1 MVQIALFGIINPMTK
16 FRWQFLIIFL
26 TGIVIGVLLLI
37 GEPGKSSPI
46 ISAPSAGGTYV
57 EALIGSLQRLNP
69 VLDYY
74 NAVDRDV
81 DRLIYSS
88 LIKFDD
94 RGFPVTDLAES
105 WGVSRD
111 GTIYNISL
119 RSGAKWHDGIPVTTE
134 DVAFTIDLMKNGGT
148 VVPEDLQKFW
158 SDIQVNIFTPT
169 EMQLILPEPYA
180 PFVDY
185 LSFGILP
192 KHLLE
197 GIKIDE
203 LIDQPFNLQPV
214 GSGPYRFDSLIIEEG
229 QIAGVV
235 LKANDDYYLQRPFI
249 NEIDFRYYADET
261 TAFNAYKEGKVQGI
275 NAVSAEILPE
285 AMNDH
290 SLFLYTG
297 RDPQLSLV
305 LFNLEDSSVPFLKDE
320 TIRKALLTGL
330 DRQGM
335 INVLMNGQ
343 GIIADGVIFPGT
355 WAYYE
360 NLPRVNYDPEAAKNM
375 LIEDGYV
382 LAGESDTVRSKNG
395 TAIIFTLIYPD
406 DPLHQQLAQFIQ
418 MDWEQLDIRVEIKA
432 VPYDQLLGD
441 YLDKRSYQA
450 ALVDLNFSRTPDP
463 DPYPFWDQSEAT
475 GGQNYTQ
482 WNNRLVSEYL
492 ENARITNDI
501 EARAKYYRNFQVVF
515 SKELPA
521 LPLFYPVSTYAVSQQ
536 VQGISI
542 GPMFDSSDRFS
553 NVTQWYLIA
562 GTSSSLVETPTVE
575 K

>member
-1 MVQIALFGIINPMTK
+1 MQSALFGIINPMTK

-81 DRLIYSS
+81 DRLIFSS

-94 RGFPVTDLAES
+94 RGFPVADLAES
-105 WGVSRD
+105 WGVSHD
-111 GTIYNISL
+111 GTIYNIAL
-119 RSGAKWHDGIPVTTE
+119 RTGAKWHDGIPVTTE
-134 DVAFTIDLMKNGGT
+134 DVAFTIDLLKNGST
-148 VVPEDLQKFW
+148 IVPEDLQKFW
-158 SDIQVNIFTPT
+158 GDVTINVFSPT

-185 LSFGILP
+185 LNFGILP
-192 KHLLE
+192 KHLLD

-203 LIDQPFNLQPV
+203 MVEQPFNLQPV
-214 GSGPYRFDSLIIEEG
+214 GSGPFRFDSLIIEGGE
-229 QIAGVV
+229 IAGIV

-249 NEIDFRYYADET
+249 NEIDFRYYPDEVN
-261 TAFNAYKEGKVQGI
+261 AFNAYKEGKVQGI
-275 NAVSAEILPE
+275 NNISADILPE
-285 AMNDH
+285 VMNDH
-290 SLFLYTG
+290 TLLLYTG
-297 RDPQLSLV
+297 RNPQLSMI
-305 LFNLEDSSVPFLKDE
+305 LFNLEDSSVPFLKNE
-320 TIRKALLTGL
+320 TIRKALYTGL

-343 GIIADGVIFPGT
+343 GIISDGVIFPGT

-360 NLPRVNYDPEAAKNM
+360 NLQRVNYDPEAAKNM
-375 LIEDGYV
+375 LIEEGYV
-382 LAGESDTVRSKNG
+382 LAGEGDTVRSKDG

-406 DPLHQQLAQFIQ
+406 DPLHQQMAQFIQ

-432 VPYDQLLGD
+432 VPYDQLLTE

-450 ALVDLNFSRTPDP
+450 ALIDLSFSRTPDP

-542 GPMFDSSDRFS
+542 GPKFDSSDRFS

-562 GTSSSLVETPTVE
+562 GTSSSLVETPTAE